1 MITLL
6 YPCNNKK
13 IYKKSV
19 CYANRGMKLE
29 ALINEANEF
38 YKVNNIAIIYK
49 KPTPVTISKVK
60 YEDNKKI
67 LTKGY
72 FNNKSTLDYV
82 GLYQGKYIDFDAK
95 STNNKTSFPIKNIQN
110 HQLKHIKN
118 IINHGGISFLI
129 IEMNNNFF
137 ILKGE
142 DIISFI
148 NIEKRKSIP
157 YNYIKEK
164 GFEIKLKYN
173 PTLDYIKVIEYI
185 FQGGNYEKEKIN

>member
-1 MITLL
+1 ML

-13 IYKKSV
+13 IYKKNI
-19 CYANRGMKLE
+19 CYANRGMELE
-29 ALINEANEF
+29 ALINEANDY

-60 YEDNKKI
+60 YENNKKV

-82 GLYQGKYIDFDAK
+82 GLYKGKYLDFDAK
-95 STNNKTSFPIKNIQN
+95 STINKTSFPIKNIHN
-110 HQLKHIKN
+110 HQLKHIEN

-129 IEMNNNFF
+129 ININNE
-137 ILKGE
+137 IYLLKGE
-142 DIISFI
+142 DILSFI
-148 NIEKRKSIP
+148 ENNNRKSIP

-164 GFEIKLKYN
+164 GFIIKLKYN
-173 PTLDYIKVIEYI
+173 PTLDYIKVIEQI
-185 FQGGNYEKEKIN
+185 FQGGSYEKKENS